1 MRSFATIGKAATA
14 FALCATFL
22 ASAQIESSIQIF
34 NRGKLWQSVDLG
46 KSGPNFNNWTRRGI
60 GLDWP
65 GFDETLIG
73 ENIGG
78 APSHMV
84 AGGLYVGAEKKPDS
98 VLSVEEWCLY
108 AGSITEGASGKY
120 VVKKHTR
127 VFKDGANHWL
137 ASEPEMG
144 EEVVETVWEYNLLHE
159 NEYNIERMLPIR
171 VTRRVHQWSGSR
183 AHENYVIHDYV
194 IENIADEI
202 RANVPADRY
211 VADTMYNFY
220 ALLNYGLHCNSRS
233 WAALFPSYTPGAR
246 NTWFRYD
253 KRRRLV
259 LGRAADYPL
268 TPEKNEELG
277 RSNSLG
283 MIIDGEPTGEYLAP
297 GFVGVKLLYSSPD
310 KTGEESNVG
319 QQGWSAASSTLDLS
333 GPMANIGSAEAQYNA
348 LEDIRLAASFV
359 ESPFDTTFMRRSR
372 MWSLM
377 RLGPWDIAPG
387 ESIRIA
393 WAEVVDGVDYSVA
406 VRPDKNASNTV
417 ISQSQD
423 IFYETADKAQLTFD
437 NGFNHPD
444 PPAAP
449 EFRIDFNRGAEDVAN
464 VIRWGTETE
473 TMPDPDDGTLDLEG
487 YVLYRASFLPIGPWT
502 AIDTIDK
509 GDATYLAGG
518 EYEYV
523 DYDVDVGKSYYY
535 ALTAYDGGKASW
547 PVNPSQRFSETGSN
561 AVPPLE
567 SSLYAN
573 RTRTPFVATLPPASN
588 LDEALVVPN
597 PYVIGEG
604 YSSPGAEDVIQFVN
618 IPN

>member
-220 ALLNYGLHCNSRS
+220 AVLNYGLHCNSRS

-297 GFVGVKLLYSSPD
+297 GFVGVKLLYASPD
-310 KTGEESNVG
+310 KTGAESNVG

-393 WAEVVDGVDYSVA
+393 WAEIVDGVDYSVA

-449 EFRIDFNRGAEDVAN
+449 EFRIDFNRGEEDVAN

-473 TMPDPDDGTLDLEG
+473 NMPDPDDGTLDLEG
-487 YVLYRASFLPIGPWT
+487 VRTLSRVVSADRSVDGDRHDRQGRRDVSRGRRVRIRRLRRGRREELLLRADRVRRREGVLARQSLAAIFPNGFERRAAARVF
-502 AIDTIDK
+502 AIRK
-509 GDATYLAGG
+509 SDA
-518 EYEYV
+518 
-523 DYDVDVGKSYYY
+523 D
-535 ALTAYDGGKASW
+535 
-547 PVNPSQRFSETGSN
+547 
-561 AVPPLE
+561 AVRRHAPARVE
-567 SSLYAN
+567 SRRGA
-573 RTRTPFVATLPPASN
+573 R
-588 LDEALVVPN
+588 
-597 PYVIGEG
+597 
-604 YSSPGAEDVIQFVN
+604 GAESVRYWRRIFLAWRGGRYP
-618 IPN
+618 IR